1 MFKIA
6 DNFALPAGAVADTI
20 AAVGTRGSGKTYLAG
35 KIVEAFIDGGA
46 QVVVIDP
53 VSTWFGLRLA
63 ADGKGKGLDIP
74 VFGGI
79 HGDIPLEP
87 GAGEIVARLVA
98 EQRMSAVLDISE
110 FTMTQQRR
118 FVVAFA
124 RELFEAKKR
133 NRSPIHLVLEEAHE
147 FLPQQVDAGAAEM
160 VGVVKRLWKIG
171 RNFGIGGMLI
181 SQRIAE
187 MSKSALN
194 LSTYM
199 FAGKLKG
206 PQDRK
211 AIEGWARDQDA
222 DDRVLSELPTLPRG
236 TMLAWGDHGAVRIR
250 ANPKRTFDSSKT
262 PEAGDPTAA
271 ATLPK
276 IDLVAIRAAMAE
288 VAAAEDE
295 HEQAARPNGK
305 PDPRVANLERELAE
319 LRSRPAERVEVFP
332 REMVDK
338 LRIVS
343 TEAADLTAHLR
354 DLAQMAGLMTE
365 APRPFVPMSVGYTP
379 ANNGH
384 ANGHLAARR
393 PLDEGSTAEAGDG
406 AMRMLRALAARHPTP
421 LTEQQV
427 AVLAGMSRKGGTYRT
442 YRGKLTGAGLAVKD
456 GDFLRIT
463 EKGLQAAGPV
473 PRPRRPEELLA
484 MWRPRFQG
492 KARDLLEMLA
502 ANGSQPIAKADALKR
517 IGLDPAGGT
526 ARTYWG
532 QLSGCG
538 LIERAQGGFR
548 AVESLRLAS

>member
-6 DNFALPAGAVADTI
+6 DNFTLPAGAVADTI

-35 KIVEAFIDGGA
+35 KIVETFVDGGA

-53 VSTWFGLRLA
+53 VSTWWGLRLA

-87 GAGEIVARLVA
+87 GAGELVARLAA
-98 EQRMSAVLDISE
+98 ERRMSAVLDISE
-110 FTMTQQRR
+110 FTMSQQRR

-222 DDRVLSELPTLPRG
+222 DDRVLAELPTLPRG

-276 IDLVAIRAAMAE
+276 IDLAAIRAAMAE
-288 VAAAEDE
+288 VVEAEDE
-295 HEQAARPNGK
+295 AGKAARHAGK
-305 PDPRVANLERELAE
+305 PDAKHAALERELAE
-319 LRSRPAERVEVFP
+319 LRARPPERVQVFP
-332 REMVDK
+332 REVVEK
-338 LRIVS
+338 LRVVEK
-343 TEAADLTAHLR
+343 EAGDLTAHLR
-354 DLAQMAGLMTE
+354 DLVQMGVLMSDGHHGQLVEAAQAG
-365 APRPFVPMSVGYTP
+365 RWP
-379 ANNGH
+379 AHPVAQPTNGVH
-384 ANGHLAARR
+384 HQPAAN
-393 PLDEGSTAEAGDG
+393 DTGDG

-442 YRGKLTGAGLAVKD
+442 YRGKLTGAGLVVKD

-463 EKGLQAAGPV
+463 AEGLRAAGPV
-473 PRPRRPEELLA
+473 ERPKSPAELLA
-484 MWRPRFQG
+484 VWRDRFQG
-492 KARDLLEMLA
+492 KAKDLLEFLA
-502 ANGSQPIAKADALKR
+502 ANGSRPIPKADALKQ

-538 LIERAQGGFR
+538 LIEKTTGGFR
-548 AVESLRLAS
+548 AVESLRLVA